1 MNTPI
6 LTSPPALVALE
17 TELMVG
23 RREMRRLVAALGA
36 MNAHDREARASLN
49 DQMSVLGDELRRLEA
64 QIATI
69 ERAQIAAWLDTDES

>member
-1 MNTPI
+1 MNTP
-6 LTSPPALVALE
+6 LPKPAALAALE

-36 MNAHDREARASLN
+36 MNAHDREARTLLT
-49 DQMSVLGDELRRLEA
+49 DQMSVLGDELRRMET

-69 ERAQIAAWLDTDES
+69 ERAQAAAWFDVEPA

>member
-6 LTSPPALVALE
+6 PKPAALAALE
-17 TELMVG
+17 TELMTG

-36 MNAHDREARASLN
+36 MNAHDREARTLLN

-64 QIATI
+64 QVAVI
-69 ERAQIAAWLDTDES
+69 ERAQAAAWFDTEPA

>member
-6 LTSPPALVALE
+6 PKPAALASLE
-17 TELMVG
+17 AELMVG

-36 MNAHDREARASLN
+36 MNAHDREARTLLT

-64 QIATI
+64 QIAVI
-69 ERAQIAAWLDTDES
+69 ERAQAAAWFDIEPA

>member
-1 MNTPI
+1 MNTPL
-6 LTSPPALVALE
+6 LTSPPALVEME
-17 TELMVG
+17 TELMTG

-36 MNAHDREARASLN
+36 MNAHDREARTLLN